1 MLKIYIHLIWTTKY
15 RTPVLIDCKRRL
27 ILNKIRSIAKQKG
40 YHIIIINGSVDHVH
54 CLLRLGHSHMISRI
68 TNDLKGVSASWINKN
83 NIEKRSI
90 HASGHAPPQDLQ
102 RFARA
107 INPKRIVPMHT
118 FNPEKYQDFLEK
130 VELHVDGEW
139 WEI

>member
-40 YHIIIINGSVDHVH
+40 YHIIIINGSADHVH

-83 NIEKRSI
+83 NIAGTFPGWQDGYAAISVSPENVQRTIKYI
-90 HASGHAPPQDLQ
+90 KNQDLHHKQ
-102 RFARA
+102 HRR
-107 INPKRIVPMHT
+107 
-118 FNPEKYQDFLEK
+118 
-130 VELHVDGEW
+130 
-139 WEI
+139 